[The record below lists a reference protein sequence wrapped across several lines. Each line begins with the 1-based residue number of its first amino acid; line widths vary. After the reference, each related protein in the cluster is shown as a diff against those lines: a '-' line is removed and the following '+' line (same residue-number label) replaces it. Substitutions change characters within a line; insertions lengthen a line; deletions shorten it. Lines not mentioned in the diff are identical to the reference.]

1 MFILKIFY
9 FTGRVVLQEIQLQ
22 VRSKQVSDKQLVQK
36 FENVGTMTY
45 NNMDIVGRKRTVRSV
60 NNIAHVSEAV
70 MESLNKSVKYAVTFG
85 CMVSND

>member
-1 MFILKIFY
+1 
-9 FTGRVVLQEIQLQ
+9 VVLQEIQLQ
-22 VRSKQVSDKQLVQK
+22 VRSKQVSNKQLVQK

-70 MESLNKSVKYAVTFG
+70 MESLNKSVECAAIVG
-85 CMVSND
+85 CIVSND